1 MVKKIKVF
9 MKGVH
14 GTASP
19 YQSDYS
25 AERKKLKLIILSY
38 EEEKII
44 DSSRLTQDVFMSNQ
58 TFISGYTIILYVFW
72 RSKCFC

>member
-38 EEEKII
+38 EEKKII
-44 DSSRLTQDVFMSNQ
+44 DSSRLTQDVFMSN
-58 TFISGYTIILYVFW
+58 
-72 RSKCFC
+72 